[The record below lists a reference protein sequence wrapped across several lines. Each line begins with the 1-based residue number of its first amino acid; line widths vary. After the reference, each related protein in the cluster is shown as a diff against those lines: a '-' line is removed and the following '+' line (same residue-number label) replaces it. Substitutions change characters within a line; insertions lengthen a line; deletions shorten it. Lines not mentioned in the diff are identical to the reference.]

1 MKKKILSILFCGT
14 LLFGLTGCGNKKEEI
29 KSDGGNSSTIVDELN
44 LKIKTLEE
52 ENSKLKSKDCRY
64 TETYFFVDYYDYQG
78 TVPTDK
84 YIIVDKFQAQEP
96 IIIKYNSSEFNIDF
110 EKGKNY
116 EFTFTSTIK
125 NGVEGRKII
134 VDIKPTDKIAF
145 DQIQESCNYH
155 ENVVNTDNAI
165 AYEQTIL
172 DNMDSIM
179 NVSDSSSS
187 NPYDYIDNNHYRSIV
202 ALGSG
207 AVSVLEDMY
216 NSGKLT
222 GLEAYISALAIEDIT
237 DCRLS
242 TKYNW
247 SSAEEFY
254 NLWKTDNCG
263 FKN

>member
-1 MKKKILSILFCGT
+1 M
-14 LLFGLTGCGNKKEEI
+14 GL
-29 KSDGGNSSTIVDELN
+29 
-44 LKIKTLEE
+44 
-52 ENSKLKSKDCRY
+52 
-64 TETYFFVDYYDYQG
+64 
-78 TVPTDK
+78 
-84 YIIVDKFQAQEP
+84 
-96 IIIKYNSSEFNIDF
+96 
-110 EKGKNY
+110 
-116 EFTFTSTIK
+116 
-125 NGVEGRKII
+125 
-134 VDIKPTDKIAF
+134 
-145 DQIQESCNYH
+145 DQIQESCYYH
-155 ENVVNTDNAI
+155 DNVVNTDNAI

-172 DNMDSIM
+172 DNMDGIM
-179 NVSDSSSS
+179 EVSDLSSS

-207 AVSVLEDMY
+207 AVSVLEDLY

-254 NLWKTDNCG
+254 NLWKNDNCE